1 LSSFEVGAASY
12 SAIVKLDEG
21 RVAVISGDKKV
32 VILEHSKRRNIK
44 QVGDITT
51 KDVGEG
57 IADMHGYGDNI
68 VVVGKNGSCQ
78 TLNPVTAKRRRPG
91 QNLRA
96 LHCLLSRKLWDHR
109 YIRKGERETGCFG
122 IGGKVFRFER
132 KGIG

>member
-1 LSSFEVGAASY
+1 
-12 SAIVKLDEG
+12 
-21 RVAVISGDKKV
+21 VAVISGDKKV

-78 TLNPVTAKRRRPG
+78 TLNPVTAKKGAMCKVGEDVDLVRICEHYSVCCRG
-91 QNLRA
+91 NCGTIDIFVRA
-96 LHCLLSRKLWDHR
+96 REKRDVLELEEKYFGL
-109 YIRKGERETGCFG
+109 KGKGSGKTG
-122 IGGKVFRFER
+122 V
-132 KGIG
+132 